1 MSPQPMRRRTLLSA
15 LAAGAAAA
23 TTGVALPAQAQ
34 GKHCRAAKTG
44 PVTVAYIEVNDHS
57 MLSAGKYTLAN
68 GGAQVIDVA
77 VIFAANINYDGS
89 NAYLS
94 FNQQVQSVL
103 DNVATQVRPL
113 QQKGIKVL
121 LSILGNHQ
129 GAGFANFPTQ
139 AAADAFAQQL
149 ADTVNQYGL
158 DGIDFDDEYAEY
170 GNNGTGQPNDFSFV
184 YLVQALRA
192 KLPNKLIT
200 LYDIGPAADRLTY
213 NGQSIANTF
222 DYAWNPYYGTWGVPS
237 GPTSKSRLS
246 PAAVSYTATSSSTA
260 ASLAQRTV
268 SEGYGVFL
276 TYNLTESDT
285 LVVHDRLHPEALR
298 QRDGLHALVA
308 TGWPAARSRPSFQSA
323 TLTAAA
329 ALATTAP
336 VGQYLRRVCPA
347 GIPGDVVCRRFL
359 ALLIELADYLSE
371 EPGLLLHHFAG
382 HIVLRLVA
390 VGAKAP
396 GHRHLQYDS

>member
-1 MSPQPMRRRTLLSA
+1 MKRRTLLSA
-15 LAAGAAAA
+15 LAAGTAAVA
-23 TTGVALPAQAQ
+23 TGAALPAEAAVKCRRAQ
-34 GKHCRAAKTG
+34 KTG
-44 PVTVAYIEVNDHS
+44 PVTVAYVEVNDHS

-77 VIFAANINYDGS
+77 VIFAANINYDGTK
-89 NAYLS
+89 AYLS

-113 QQKGIKVL
+113 QQKGIKVV

-139 AAADAFAQQL
+139 AAADAFAQEL
-149 ADTVNQYGL
+149 ADAVNQYGL

-213 NGQSIANTF
+213 NGQSIAETF
-222 DYAWNPYYGTWGVPS
+222 NYAWNPYYGTWGVPS
-237 GPTSKSRLS
+237 GPSEKSRLS
-246 PAAVSYTATSSSTA
+246 PAAISYTDTSSGTT

-268 SEGYGVFL
+268 DEGYGVFL

-285 LVVHDRLHPEALR
+285 SSYMTAFTQKLY
-298 QRDGLHALVA
+298 G
-308 TGWPAARSRPSFQSA
+308 SA
-323 TLTAAA
+323 TVYT
-329 ALATTAP
+329 P
-336 VGQYLRRVCPA
+336 
-347 GIPGDVVCRRFL
+347 
-359 ALLIELADYLSE
+359 
-371 EPGLLLHHFAG
+371 
-382 HIVLRLVA
+382 
-390 VGAKAP
+390 
-396 GHRHLQYDS
+396 

>member
-1 MSPQPMRRRTLLSA
+1 MSSSLMKRRTLLSA
-15 LAAGAAAA
+15 LAAGTAAAA
-23 TTGVALPAQAQ
+23 TGAALPAEAAAKCRRAQ
-34 GKHCRAAKTG
+34 KTG
-44 PVTVAYIEVNDHS
+44 PVTVAYIEVNNYS

-89 NAYLS
+89 NAYLF
-94 FNQQVQSVL
+94 FNDQVTNVL
-103 DNVATQVRPL
+103 NNVATQVRPL

-121 LSILGNHQ
+121 LSVLGNHQ
-129 GAGFANFPTQ
+129 GAGFANFPDQ
-139 AAADAFAQQL
+139 ASADAFAQQL
-149 ADTVNQYGL
+149 ADAVNQYGL

-213 NGQSIANTF
+213 NGQSIAETF
-222 DYAWNPYYGTWGVPS
+222 NYAWNPYYGTWGVPN
-237 GPTSKSRLS
+237 GPSEKSRLS
-246 PAAVSYTATSSSTA
+246 PAAVSYTDTSSSTA

-285 LVVHDRLHPEALR
+285 SSYMSAFTKKLY
-298 QRDGLHALVA
+298 G
-308 TGWPAARSRPSFQSA
+308 SA
-323 TLTAAA
+323 TVYT
-329 ALATTAP
+329 P
-336 VGQYLRRVCPA
+336 
-347 GIPGDVVCRRFL
+347 
-359 ALLIELADYLSE
+359 
-371 EPGLLLHHFAG
+371 
-382 HIVLRLVA
+382 
-390 VGAKAP
+390 
-396 GHRHLQYDS
+396 

>member
-1 MSPQPMRRRTLLSA
+1 MSPQLMRRRTLLSA
-15 LAAGAAAA
+15 LAAGTAAA
-23 TTGVALPAQAQ
+23 TTGVALPTEAQA
-34 GKHCRAAKTG
+34 KRCRAAKTG

-57 MLSAGKYTLAN
+57 MLSAGKYTLAK

-77 VIFAANINYDGS
+77 VIFAANINYDGT

-94 FNQQVQSVL
+94 CNENVQNVL
-103 DNVATQVRPL
+103 DNIATQVRPL

-129 GAGFANFPTQ
+129 GAGFANFPSQ

-184 YLVQALRA
+184 YLVQALRQ
-192 KLPNKLIT
+192 KLPTKLIT

-222 DYAWNPYYGTWGVPS
+222 NYAWNPYYGTWGVPS
-237 GPTSKSRLS
+237 GPTPKSRLS

-268 SEGYGVFL
+268 DEGYGVFL
-276 TYNLTESDT
+276 TYNLTEADT
-285 LVVHDRLHPEALR
+285 HTYMSAFTQKLY
-298 QRDGLHALVA
+298 G
-308 TGWPAARSRPSFQSA
+308 SA
-323 TLTAAA
+323 TAYK
-329 ALATTAP
+329 P
-336 VGQYLRRVCPA
+336 
-347 GIPGDVVCRRFL
+347 
-359 ALLIELADYLSE
+359 
-371 EPGLLLHHFAG
+371 
-382 HIVLRLVA
+382 
-390 VGAKAP
+390 
-396 GHRHLQYDS
+396 

>member
-1 MSPQPMRRRTLLSA
+1 MSSPLMKRRTLLSA
-15 LAAGAAAA
+15 MAAGTAAAA
-23 TTGVALPAQAQ
+23 TGAALPAEAATKCRRAQ
-34 GKHCRAAKTG
+34 KTG
-44 PVTVAYIEVNDHS
+44 PVTVAYIEVNNYS

-89 NAYLS
+89 NAYLF
-94 FNQQVQSVL
+94 FNDQVTNVL
-103 DNVATQVRPL
+103 NNVATQVRPL

-121 LSILGNHQ
+121 LSVLGNHQ
-129 GAGFANFPTQ
+129 GAGFANFPNQ

-149 ADTVNQYGL
+149 ADAVNQYGL

-213 NGQSIANTF
+213 NGQSIAETF
-222 DYAWNPYYGTWGVPS
+222 NYAWNPYYGTWGVPS
-237 GPTSKSRLS
+237 GPSEKSRLS
-246 PAAVSYTATSSSTA
+246 PAAVSYTDTSSSTA

-285 LVVHDRLHPEALR
+285 SSYMSAFTKKLY
-298 QRDGLHALVA
+298 G
-308 TGWPAARSRPSFQSA
+308 SA
-323 TLTAAA
+323 TVYT
-329 ALATTAP
+329 P
-336 VGQYLRRVCPA
+336 
-347 GIPGDVVCRRFL
+347 
-359 ALLIELADYLSE
+359 
-371 EPGLLLHHFAG
+371 
-382 HIVLRLVA
+382 
-390 VGAKAP
+390 
-396 GHRHLQYDS
+396 

>member
-57 MLSAGKYTLAN
+57 MLSAGKYTLAK

-89 NAYLS
+89 NAYL
-94 FNQQVQSVL
+94 FCNENVQSVL

-139 AAADAFAQQL
+139 AAADAFAQEL
-149 ADTVNQYGL
+149 ADTVDQYGL

-184 YLVQALRA
+184 YLVQALRQ

-200 LYDIGPAADRLTY
+200 LYDIGPASDRLSY

-222 DYAWNPYYGTWGVPS
+222 DYAWNPYYGTWSVPS

-268 SEGYGVFL
+268 DEGYGVFL
-276 TYNLTESDT
+276 TYNLTEADT
-285 LVVHDRLHPEALR
+285 HTYMSAFTRKLY
-298 QRDGLHALVA
+298 G
-308 TGWPAARSRPSFQSA
+308 SA
-323 TLTAAA
+323 TVYT
-329 ALATTAP
+329 P
-336 VGQYLRRVCPA
+336 
-347 GIPGDVVCRRFL
+347 
-359 ALLIELADYLSE
+359 
-371 EPGLLLHHFAG
+371 
-382 HIVLRLVA
+382 
-390 VGAKAP
+390 
-396 GHRHLQYDS
+396 

>member
-1 MSPQPMRRRTLLSA
+1 MSSQLMKRRTLLSA
-15 LAAGAAAA
+15 LAAGTAAAA
-23 TTGVALPAQAQ
+23 TGAALPAEAAAKCRRAQ
-34 GKHCRAAKTG
+34 KTG

-89 NAYLS
+89 AAYLS

-129 GAGFANFPTQ
+129 GAGFANFPNQ

-149 ADTVNQYGL
+149 ADAVNQYGL

-213 NGQSIANTF
+213 NGQSIAETF
-222 DYAWNPYYGTWGVPS
+222 NYAWNPYYGTWGVPV
-237 GPTSKSRLS
+237 GPSEKSRLS
-246 PAAVSYTATSSSTA
+246 PAAISYTDTSSSTA
-260 ASLAQRTV
+260 TTLAQRTV

-285 LVVHDRLHPEALR
+285 SSYM
-298 QRDGLHALVA
+298 
-308 TGWPAARSRPSFQSA
+308 TSFTQKLYGSA
-323 TLTAAA
+323 TAYT
-329 ALATTAP
+329 P
-336 VGQYLRRVCPA
+336 
-347 GIPGDVVCRRFL
+347 
-359 ALLIELADYLSE
+359 
-371 EPGLLLHHFAG
+371 
-382 HIVLRLVA
+382 
-390 VGAKAP
+390 
-396 GHRHLQYDS
+396 

>member
-1 MSPQPMRRRTLLSA
+1 
-15 LAAGAAAA
+15 
-23 TTGVALPAQAQ
+23 
-34 GKHCRAAKTG
+34 
-44 PVTVAYIEVNDHS
+44 

-89 NAYLS
+89 NAYLF
-94 FNQQVQSVL
+94 FNENVQSVL

-129 GAGFANFPTQ
+129 GAGFANFPSQ

-149 ADTVNQYGL
+149 ADAVNQYGL

-184 YLVQALRA
+184 YLVQALRQ

-222 DYAWNPYYGTWGVPS
+222 DYAWNPYYGTWAVPS

-246 PAAVSYTATSSSTA
+246 PAAMSYTETSSSTA

-285 LVVHDRLHPEALR
+285 RRTCPPSPR
-298 QRDGLHALVA
+298 SS
-308 TGWPAARSRPSFQSA
+308 TAARPSTSPRPRTPSPVASRTGQRSDPRGSPTAQEVLEGPPVRRVGDHEHRPAVVPALDVLEERPGQLEHVPVALSAGERFVDPVDARIESVGRRAVQLAVVALAQPPVLEVRARPDRPARPSGPH
-323 TLTAAA
+323 AA
-329 ALATTAP
+329 
-336 VGQYLRRVCPA
+336 GR
-347 GIPGDVVCRRFL
+347 
-359 ALLIELADYLSE
+359 S
-371 EPGLLLHHFAG
+371 
-382 HIVLRLVA
+382 
-390 VGAKAP
+390 
-396 GHRHLQYDS
+396 

>member
-1 MSPQPMRRRTLLSA
+1 MSQQPMRRRTLLSA

-23 TTGVALPAQAQ
+23 TTGVALPAQAR
-34 GKHCRAAKTG
+34 GKHCNAAKTG

-129 GAGFANFPTQ
+129 GAGFANFPSQ

-149 ADTVNQYGL
+149 ADAVNQYGL

-192 KLPNKLIT
+192 EAPEQADHALRHRPRRGPPHLQRPEHRQHVRLRLEPVLRHLGRPERPDLEVPPLAGRRVIHRDELVHRGYPRPTDGQRGVRRLPHLQPHRV
-200 LYDIGPAADRLTY
+200 GH
-213 NGQSIANTF
+213 
-222 DYAWNPYYGTWGVPS
+222 
-237 GPTSKSRLS
+237 
-246 PAAVSYTATSSSTA
+246 
-260 ASLAQRTV
+260 
-268 SEGYGVFL
+268 
-276 TYNLTESDT
+276 
-285 LVVHDRLHPEALR
+285 LVVHVGFHAEALR
-298 QRDGLHALVA
+298 QRDRLQALAA
-308 TGWPAARSRPSFQSA
+308 TGWPAA
-323 TLTAAA
+323 T
-329 ALATTAP
+329 
-336 VGQYLRRVCPA
+336 
-347 GIPGDVVCRRFL
+347 
-359 ALLIELADYLSE
+359 
-371 EPGLLLHHFAG
+371 AG
-382 HIVLRLVA
+382 HPFSQRL
-390 VGAKAP
+390 
-396 GHRHLQYDS
+396 

>member
-1 MSPQPMRRRTLLSA
+1 
-15 LAAGAAAA
+15 
-23 TTGVALPAQAQ
+23 
-34 GKHCRAAKTG
+34 
-44 PVTVAYIEVNDHS
+44 

-89 NAYLS
+89 NAYLF
-94 FNQQVQSVL
+94 FNDQVTNVL
-103 DNVATQVRPL
+103 NNVATQVRPL

-129 GAGFANFPTQ
+129 GAGFANFPNQ

-149 ADTVNQYGL
+149 ADAVNQYGL

-200 LYDIGPAADRLTY
+200 LYDIGPAADRLSY
-213 NGQSIANTF
+213 NGQSIAETLN
-222 DYAWNPYYGTWGVPS
+222 YAWNPYYGTWSVPS
-237 GPTSKSRLS
+237 GPSEKSRLS
-246 PAAVSYTATSSSTA
+246 PAAVSYTDTSSSTA

-276 TYNLTESDT
+276 TYNLTEADT
-285 LVVHDRLHPEALR
+285 SSYMSAFTQKLY
-298 QRDGLHALVA
+298 G
-308 TGWPAARSRPSFQSA
+308 SA
-323 TLTAAA
+323 TVYK
-329 ALATTAP
+329 P
-336 VGQYLRRVCPA
+336 
-347 GIPGDVVCRRFL
+347 
-359 ALLIELADYLSE
+359 
-371 EPGLLLHHFAG
+371 
-382 HIVLRLVA
+382 
-390 VGAKAP
+390 
-396 GHRHLQYDS
+396 

>member
-1 MSPQPMRRRTLLSA
+1 MKRRTLLSA
-15 LAAGAAAA
+15 LAAGTAAAA
-23 TTGVALPAQAQ
+23 TGAALPAEATVAAA
-34 GKHCRAAKTG
+34 KRRPRAKTG

-57 MLSAGKYTLAN
+57 MLNAGKYTLAN
-68 GGAQVIDVA
+68 SGAQVIDVA
-77 VIFAANINYDGS
+77 VIFAANINYDGTS
-89 NAYLS
+89 AYLH
-94 FNQQVQSVL
+94 FNDQVTNVL

-129 GAGFANFPTQ
+129 GAGFANFPDQ
-139 AAADAFAQQL
+139 ASADAFAQQL
-149 ADTVNQYGL
+149 ADAVNQYGL

-222 DYAWNPYYGTWGVPS
+222 DYAWNPYYGTWSVPS
-237 GPTSKSRLS
+237 GPTDKARLS

-268 SEGYGVFL
+268 NEGYGVFL
-276 TYNLTESDT
+276 TYNLTESNT
-285 LVVHDRLHPEALR
+285 ASYMTAFTQKLY
-298 QRDGLHALVA
+298 GGA
-308 TGWPAARSRPSFQSA
+308 TVYTP
-323 TLTAAA
+323 
-329 ALATTAP
+329 
-336 VGQYLRRVCPA
+336 
-347 GIPGDVVCRRFL
+347 
-359 ALLIELADYLSE
+359 
-371 EPGLLLHHFAG
+371 
-382 HIVLRLVA
+382 
-390 VGAKAP
+390 
-396 GHRHLQYDS
+396 